1 MADTALPFVRELK
14 LLGVTLDEKL
24 SFNRHVQLTID
35 KATRIFNRLC
45 LFCRPTWGAHP
56 ENVRTIYQHVVE
68 PIITYAAGVWGQ
80 AALKKG
86 IKRRLLRSTHL
97 LRSDLSLDR
106 PTPPHK
112 LLHPAVRVSI
122 TSLPYS
128 SLTTSQSSLTIYT
141 DGSKLENSDTGA
153 AFVAYSENKQ
163 IAVKKFKLHRSCSVF
178 QAELLAILKA
188 CTWANSF
195 HPHSHITIIT
205 DSQAALAALRDRSNT
220 HPLVSQT
227 HAQIHSRTSGSLS
240 FVWVKGHIGVDG
252 NEAAD
257 SAAKYAAAS
266 HSSLSYASYP
276 MSFVKHNIRAEHNR
290 IWQARYES
298 SSQGRHTISLL
309 PKLTDITR
317 FRQLV
322 KTSFHITQILTGHG
336 YTKQYLHRFN
346 IAADDA
352 CPCDDSTTQT
362 FEHLLEYCPRFSP
375 KRLNHVLLCNN
386 LRLPPFLTY

>member
-1 MADTALPFVRELK
+1 MQRGFAIRIIRAFRTVSTTAAIALAEL
-14 LLGVTLDEKL
+14 TPLDLKVLEVHHL
-24 SFNRHVQLTID
+24 EQTRLT
-35 KATRIFNRLC
+35 
-45 LFCRPTWGAHP
+45 G
-56 ENVRTIYQHVVE
+56 
-68 PIITYAAGVWGQ
+68 
-80 AALKKG
+80 
-86 IKRRLLRSTHL
+86 STHL
-97 LRSDLSLDR
+97 LRSDLSLER

-362 FEHLLEYCPRFSP
+362 FEHLLEHCPRFSP

-386 LRLPPFLTY
+386 LRLPPFNILELLKHESAISSFDTFAKHIITNLKAFNGQLRS